1 MKKLGEK
8 HFVSRMH
15 EEYQSDVKFC
25 FILGAGASVSSGIP
39 TGLQMMSQWRDYLL
53 QESKNIPNLIEER
66 AENLGIPEEEYAH
79 IFKLDYELKSEDYFT
94 LYDLRFEGTSNSAS
108 TFLEEHMT
116 GKSPSCGYYYL
127 ADLLCNTKNRLVIT
141 TNFDSLMEDALF
153 ISQSTH
159 PLVAGH
165 ESLAPLIGNDS
176 RRPVV
181 AKIHRDLLYKPMN
194 RREET
199 QALERSWI
207 QPLSKALSKYI
218 PVVIGYGGGD
228 QSLMSLLQELQLDG
242 IFWCTRGEREKP
254 SEKIQK
260 IIEQHNG
267 YWVPILG
274 FDELL
279 LQIYEK
285 FNQEHMEHE
294 NICQKIRSMS
304 EKNCDAF
311 QKSFDKVTQDYDVSR
326 KQVSSAAQSGDISGI
341 VTAIARAE
349 KSDSA
354 DNTDADLENELLA
367 IRIALGATQ
376 NRGAV
381 ALCTD
386 ALKRYPNE
394 SRIYNLRSTARHH
407 QRDYQAALE
416 DANVAIQLNP
426 NNAQYYNSRGVT
438 LHEMRWLEEAL
449 KDKNKAVQL
458 APNNA
463 RYYNSRST
471 TLHEMKRF
479 GRALEDANQAIQ
491 LDPDNAQYYDSRS
504 ATLRE
509 LKRLEEALEDET
521 KAVQLEPQN
530 ALFYRHR
537 ALILHALG
545 REEEAQKDEETAK
558 ALSSQDNA

>member
-39 TGLQMMSQWRDYLL
+39 TGLQMMGQWRDYLL

-79 IFKLDYELKSEDYFT
+79 IFKSDYELRSEDYFT

-254 SEKIQK
+254 SEKIQR

-285 FNQEHMEHE
+285 FNQAHMEHE

-341 VTAIARAE
+341 VTAIAHAE

-354 DNTDADLENELLA
+354 DNTDADLENELLS

-509 LKRLEEALEDET
+509 LKRLEESLEDET

-530 ALFYRHR
+530 PLFYRHR
-537 ALILHALG
+537 ALILHILG

-558 ALSSQDNA
+558 ALSSQSNP

>member
-521 KAVQLEPQN
+521 TAVQLEPQN

-558 ALSSQDNA
+558 ALSSQNDS

>member
-116 GKSPSCGYYYL
+116 GKSPSCDYYYL

-463 RYYNSRST
+463 RYYNSRSM

-558 ALSSQDNA
+558 ALSSQNDS

>member
-79 IFKLDYELKSEDYFT
+79 IFKLDYELKSEDHFT

-463 RYYNSRST
+463 RYYNSRSM

-558 ALSSQDNA
+558 ALSSQNDS

>member
-79 IFKLDYELKSEDYFT
+79 IFKLDYELRSEDYFT

-509 LKRLEEALEDET
+509 LKRLEEALDDET

-558 ALSSQDNA
+558 ALSSQNDS

>member
-153 ISQSTH
+153 VSQSTH

-558 ALSSQDNA
+558 ALSSQNDS

>member
-127 ADLLCNTKNRLVIT
+127 ADLLCNTKNRRVIT

-463 RYYNSRST
+463 RYYNSRSM

-558 ALSSQDNA
+558 ALSSQNDS

>member
-426 NNAQYYNSRGVT
+426 NNAQYDNRRGVT

-558 ALSSQDNA
+558 ALSSQNDS

>member
-558 ALSSQDNA
+558 ALSSQNDS

>member
-141 TNFDSLMEDALF
+141 TNFDSLMEDAL

-463 RYYNSRST
+463 RYYNSRSM

-504 ATLRE
+504 A
-509 LKRLEEALEDET
+509 
-521 KAVQLEPQN
+521 
-530 ALFYRHR
+530 
-537 ALILHALG
+537 
-545 REEEAQKDEETAK
+545 
-558 ALSSQDNA
+558 

>member
-463 RYYNSRST
+463 RYYNSRSM

-537 ALILHALG
+537 ALI
-545 REEEAQKDEETAK
+545 
-558 ALSSQDNA
+558 

>member
-116 GKSPSCGYYYL
+116 GKSPSRGYYYL

-463 RYYNSRST
+463 RYYNSRSM

-558 ALSSQDNA
+558 ALSSQNDS

>member
-1 MKKLGEK
+1 
-8 HFVSRMH
+8 
-15 EEYQSDVKFC
+15 
-25 FILGAGASVSSGIP
+25 
-39 TGLQMMSQWRDYLL
+39 
-53 QESKNIPNLIEER
+53 
-66 AENLGIPEEEYAH
+66 
-79 IFKLDYELKSEDYFT
+79 
-94 LYDLRFEGTSNSAS
+94 
-108 TFLEEHMT
+108 
-116 GKSPSCGYYYL
+116 
-127 ADLLCNTKNRLVIT
+127 
-141 TNFDSLMEDALF
+141 
-153 ISQSTH
+153 
-159 PLVAGH
+159 
-165 ESLAPLIGNDS
+165 
-176 RRPVV
+176 
-181 AKIHRDLLYKPMN
+181 
-194 RREET
+194 
-199 QALERSWI
+199 
-207 QPLSKALSKYI
+207 
-218 PVVIGYGGGD
+218 
-228 QSLMSLLQELQLDG
+228 MSLLQELQLDG

-394 SRIYNLRSTARHH
+394 SRIYNLPRRNRLLYHGPAR
-407 QRDYQAALE
+407 
-416 DANVAIQLNP
+416 
-426 NNAQYYNSRGVT
+426 
-438 LHEMRWLEEAL
+438 
-449 KDKNKAVQL
+449 
-458 APNNA
+458 
-463 RYYNSRST
+463 
-471 TLHEMKRF
+471 
-479 GRALEDANQAIQ
+479 GR
-491 LDPDNAQYYDSRS
+491 PH
-504 ATLRE
+504 
-509 LKRLEEALEDET
+509 
-521 KAVQLEPQN
+521 P
-530 ALFYRHR
+530 
-537 ALILHALG
+537 LG
-545 REEEAQKDEETAK
+545 SMGRPI
-558 ALSSQDNA
+558 

>member
-8 HFVSRMH
+8 HFVGRMH

-53 QESKNIPNLIEER
+53 QENKNIPNLIEER

-463 RYYNSRST
+463 RYYNSRSM

-558 ALSSQDNA
+558 ALSSQNDS

>member
-39 TGLQMMSQWRDYLL
+39 TGLQMMGQWRDYLL
-53 QESKNIPNLIEER
+53 QESKTIPNLIEER

-79 IFKLDYELKSEDYFT
+79 IFRLDYELRSEDYFT

-254 SEKIQK
+254 SEKIQR

-285 FNQEHMEHE
+285 FNQAHMEHE

-341 VTAIARAE
+341 VTAIAHAE

-354 DNTDADLENELLA
+354 DNTDADLENELLS

-509 LKRLEEALEDET
+509 LKRLEESLEDET

-530 ALFYRHR
+530 PLFYRHR
-537 ALILHALG
+537 ALILHILG

-558 ALSSQDNA
+558 ALSSQSNP

>member
-381 ALCTD
+381 ALCTA
-386 ALKRYPNE
+386 ALNWYPNE

-558 ALSSQDNA
+558 ALSSQNDS

>member
-94 LYDLRFEGTSNSAS
+94 LYDLRFEGTSNSTS

-463 RYYNSRST
+463 RYYNSRSM

-558 ALSSQDNA
+558 ALSSQNDS

>member
-15 EEYQSDVKFC
+15 EEDQSDVKFC

-260 IIEQHNG
+260 LIEQHNG

-463 RYYNSRST
+463 RYYNSRSM

-558 ALSSQDNA
+558 ALSSQNDS

>member
-176 RRPVV
+176 RCPVV

-463 RYYNSRST
+463 RYYNSRSM

-558 ALSSQDNA
+558 ALSSQNDS

>member
-108 TFLEEHMT
+108 TLLEEHMT

-463 RYYNSRST
+463 RYYNSRSM

-558 ALSSQDNA
+558 ALSSQNDS

>member
-108 TFLEEHMT
+108 TCLEEHMT

-463 RYYNSRST
+463 RYYNSRSM

-558 ALSSQDNA
+558 ALSSQNDS

>member
-407 QRDYQAALE
+407 QSDYQAALE

-463 RYYNSRST
+463 RYYNSRSM

-558 ALSSQDNA
+558 ALSSQNDS

>member
-463 RYYNSRST
+463 RYYNSRSM

-479 GRALEDANQAIQ
+479 GRALEDANQAIH

-558 ALSSQDNA
+558 ALSSQNDS

>member
-1 MKKLGEK
+1 MKMLSEK

-39 TGLQMMSQWRDYLL
+39 TGLQMMGQWRDYLL
-53 QESKNIPNLIEER
+53 QESKTIPNLIEER

-79 IFKLDYELKSEDYFT
+79 IFRLDYELRSEDYFT

-254 SEKIQK
+254 SEKIQR

-285 FNQEHMEHE
+285 FNQAHMEHE

-341 VTAIARAE
+341 VTAIAHAE

-354 DNTDADLENELLA
+354 DNTDADLENELLS

-509 LKRLEEALEDET
+509 LKRLEESLEDET

-530 ALFYRHR
+530 PLFYRHR
-537 ALILHALG
+537 ALILHILG

-558 ALSSQDNA
+558 ALSSQSNP

>member
-153 ISQSTH
+153 VSQSTH

-407 QRDYQAALE
+407 QRDSQAALE

-558 ALSSQDNA
+558 ALSSQNDS

>member
-1 MKKLGEK
+1 M
-8 HFVSRMH
+8 SRMH

-367 IRIALGATQ
+367 IR
-376 NRGAV
+376 
-381 ALCTD
+381 
-386 ALKRYPNE
+386 
-394 SRIYNLRSTARHH
+394 H
-407 QRDYQAALE
+407 
-416 DANVAIQLNP
+416 
-426 NNAQYYNSRGVT
+426 
-438 LHEMRWLEEAL
+438 
-449 KDKNKAVQL
+449 
-458 APNNA
+458 
-463 RYYNSRST
+463 
-471 TLHEMKRF
+471 
-479 GRALEDANQAIQ
+479 
-491 LDPDNAQYYDSRS
+491 
-504 ATLRE
+504 
-509 LKRLEEALEDET
+509 
-521 KAVQLEPQN
+521 
-530 ALFYRHR
+530 
-537 ALILHALG
+537 
-545 REEEAQKDEETAK
+545 
-558 ALSSQDNA
+558 

>member
-181 AKIHRDLLYKPMN
+181 AKIHRDLLYKPMK

-509 LKRLEEALEDET
+509 LKRLEEALDDET

-558 ALSSQDNA
+558 ALSSQNDS

>member
-260 IIEQHNG
+260 IIEQHIG

-463 RYYNSRST
+463 RYYNSRSM

-558 ALSSQDNA
+558 ALSSQNDS

>member
-181 AKIHRDLLYKPMN
+181 AKIHLLYKPMN

-463 RYYNSRST
+463 RYYNSRSM

-558 ALSSQDNA
+558 ALSSQNDS

>member
-294 NICQKIRSMS
+294 NICQKIPSMS

-463 RYYNSRST
+463 RYYNSRSM

-558 ALSSQDNA
+558 ALSSQNDS

>member
-463 RYYNSRST
+463 RYYNSRSM

-558 ALSSQDNA
+558 ALSSQNDS